1 MPRSRM
7 RLPDGTPRPKGK
19 PRGNPAAII
28 PYQLKPG
35 QRLNPGGMS
44 KVRKV
49 SEAIAAGL
57 GELHP
62 DNPETTRAAVVADQL
77 LRRAEKDTKELE
89 VVLRITEPQL
99 AAQANIG
106 VAIHTED
113 FSVMVGKLFKE

>member
-1 MPRSRM
+1 MARL
-7 RLPDGTPRPKGK
+7 RLPDGSPRPKGK
-19 PRGNPAAII
+19 PRGNPAALI
-28 PYQLKPG
+28 PYYVKPG
-35 QRLNPGGMS
+35 ERRNPAGMS
-44 KVRKV
+44 KARKV

-57 GELHP
+57 GESHP
-62 DNPETTRAAVVADQL
+62 ENPEATRAAVVADQL